1 MFLWLNTVAGLGFL
15 WLQAMS
21 SASIRTMWLEKER
34 MRWFRKKEMLLVG
47 YCELSNTRNI
57 IIVLQFWI
65 FLSCLLSNK
74 LSPAHMGQRQG
85 THSGRVSSPLQDT
98 HTMFTITDYNLRAV
112 QNYTF
117 LGWKEILNC
126 HSVCKRVDGAC
137 LCICLS
143 CDGYMT
149 CPGYISC
156 FHPVWGIV

>member
-65 FLSCLLSNK
+65 FFSCLISNK

-85 THSGRVSSPLQDT
+85 THSGQVSSPLQDT
-98 HTMFTITDYNLRAV
+98 HTMFTITDTSKSSTKLYIFRMKRDIKLPLGEQESGWCMFVHMFVLWWIYDLSRV
-112 QNYTF
+112 YF
-117 LGWKEILNC
+117 L
-126 HSVCKRVDGAC
+126 
-137 LCICLS
+137 LS
-143 CDGYMT
+143 
-149 CPGYISC
+149 P
-156 FHPVWGIV
+156 IV